1 MFSKRAVGA
10 FKRSISKQN
19 VSKAYAITLL
29 SAIVVVVA
37 VFLMCIIE
45 PDIDFMKI
53 LFEVISAFGTVGLS
67 TGITPDLS
75 DPGKLIIILVMFIGR
90 LGAMTLITMWVNRP
104 EPNIRY
110 AEEQIS
116 VG

>member
-1 MFSKRAVGA
+1 M
-10 FKRSISKQN
+10 
-19 VSKAYAITLL
+19 
-29 SAIVVVVA
+29 
-37 VFLMCIIE
+37 
-45 PDIDFMKI
+45 
-53 LFEVISAFGTVGLS
+53 ISAFGTVGLS